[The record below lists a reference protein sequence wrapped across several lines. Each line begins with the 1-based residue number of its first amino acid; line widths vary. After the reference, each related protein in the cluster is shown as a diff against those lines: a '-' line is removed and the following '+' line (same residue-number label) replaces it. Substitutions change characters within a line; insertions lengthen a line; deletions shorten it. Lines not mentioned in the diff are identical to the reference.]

1 MPFPAPLLIADL
13 AFLHPQTQDMTT
25 HHVPAKPPIWNNPQ
39 VRAVAFQVIA
49 LIVTVAFG
57 LYIFENTQVNL
68 RRLGIASGFDFLSS
82 PAGFDIIQSLV
93 PYSASSS
100 YGQVFWVALF
110 NTLLVAALGVIL
122 ATLLGFVIGVARLSK
137 NWLIARLALIYIET
151 FRNIPLLLQIFFWYF
166 AVLRAMPSPRQSL
179 NLGDTAFLN
188 IRGLYL
194 PAPQFEPGFGW
205 VLAALGIA
213 VILITLLVRWARQ
226 RQAATGQQFPVVSAG
241 LALLMGLPLLT
252 FWLAGSPLHWQV
264 PELQGFNFRGGWVI
278 IPEMASLLLALTI
291 YTAAFIAEIVRAGI
305 QAVSHGQTEASF
317 SLGIN
322 SGKTLRLIILP
333 QALRVIIPPLTN
345 QYLNLTKNS
354 SLAVAIGYPD
364 LVSSFAGTVLNQT
377 GQAIECIVITM
388 AVYLSISLLI
398 SLLMNL
404 YNRRVALVE
413 R

>member
-1 MPFPAPLLIADL
+1 
-13 AFLHPQTQDMTT
+13 MTEPIST
-25 HHVPAKPPIWNNPQ
+25 PVKPPIWNNPQ
-39 VRAVAFQVIA
+39 VRAIAFQLIA
-49 LIVTVAFG
+49 LIATIIFG
-57 LYIFENTQVNL
+57 LYLFQNTQTNL
-68 RRLGIASGFDFLSS
+68 RQLGIASGFDFLSS
-82 PAGFDIIQSLV
+82 HSGFGIVQSLI
-93 PYSASSS
+93 PYSESSS
-100 YGQVFWVALF
+100 YGRVFWVALL
-110 NTLLVAALGVIL
+110 NTLLVSVLGVIF
-122 ATLLGFVIGVARLSK
+122 ATLLGFIVGVARLSK
-137 NWLIARLALIYIET
+137 NWLISRLALVYIET

-166 AVLRAMPSPRQSL
+166 AVLRAMPAPRQSFS
-179 NLGDTAFLN
+179 LGEAAFLN

-194 PAPQFEPGFGW
+194 PAPEFQPGFGG

-213 VILITLLVRWARQ
+213 VVLVIFLSRWARQ
-226 RQAATGQQFPVVSAG
+226 RQMATGQQFPTLRAA
-241 LALLMGLPLLT
+241 LALLLGLPLLT
-252 FWLAGSPLHWQV
+252 FWLTGSPLTWQY

-278 IPEMASLLLALTI
+278 IPEMASLLLAITL

-322 SGKTLRLIILP
+322 SSKTLRLIILP

-354 SLAVAIGYPD
+354 SLAAAIGYPD
-364 LVSSFAGTVLNQT
+364 LVSAFAGTVLNQT
-377 GQAIECIVITM
+377 GQAIECIAITM
-388 AVYLSISLLI
+388 AVYLTISLLI

>member
-1 MPFPAPLLIADL
+1 M
-13 AFLHPQTQDMTT
+13 MTT
-25 HHVPAKPPIWNNPQ
+25 DHAPAKPPFWNNPQ
-39 VRAVAFQVIA
+39 VRAVAFQAIVLIA
-49 LIVTVAFG
+49 TVSFG
-57 LYIFENTQVNL
+57 LYLFANTQANL
-68 RRLGIASGFDFLSS
+68 QRLGIASGFDFLSS
-82 PAGFDIIQSLV
+82 PAGFDIIQSLI
-93 PYSASSS
+93 PYSATAS
-100 YGQVFWVALF
+100 YGQVFWVALL

-137 NWLIARLALIYIET
+137 NWLIARLALIYVET

-166 AVLRAMPSPRQSL
+166 AVLRAMPAPRLSYS
-179 NLGDTAFLN
+179 LGDVVFLN

-194 PAPQFEPGFGW
+194 PAPQVEPGFGW
-205 VLAALGIA
+205 AIATFGIA
-213 VILITLLVRWARQ
+213 VFLTLVLVRWARQ
-226 RQAATGQQFPVVSAG
+226 RQAATGRQFPVVSAA
-241 LALLMGLPLLT
+241 LALLLCLPLLT
-252 FWLAGSPLHWQV
+252 FWLVGSPLHWQL
-264 PELQGFNFRGGWVI
+264 PELQGFNFRGGWVL

-317 SLGIN
+317 SLGMN
-322 SGKTLRLIILP
+322 PGKTLRLIILP

-354 SLAVAIGYPD
+354 SLAAAIGYPD

-377 GQAIECIVITM
+377 GQAIECIAITM
-388 AVYLSISLLI
+388 AVYLAISLLI

-404 YNRRVALVE
+404 YNRRAALVE

>member
-1 MPFPAPLLIADL
+1 M
-13 AFLHPQTQDMTT
+13 MTT
-25 HHVPAKPPIWNNPQ
+25 DHVPAKPPFWNNPQ
-39 VRAVAFQVIA
+39 IRAVAFQVVA
-49 LIVTVAFG
+49 LIATVAFG
-57 LYIFENTQVNL
+57 LYIFTNTQANL
-68 RRLGIASGFDFLSS
+68 QRLGIASGFDFLSS

-93 PYSASSS
+93 PYSAASS
-100 YGQVFWVALF
+100 YGQVFLVALF
-110 NTLLVAALGVIL
+110 NTLLVSALGIIL
-122 ATLLGFVIGVARLSK
+122 ATLLGFGIGVARLSK
-137 NWLIARLALIYIET
+137 NWLIARLALVYIET

-179 NLGDTAFLN
+179 NLGDAAFLN

-194 PAPQFEPGFGW
+194 PAPQFEAGFGW
-205 VLAALGIA
+205 VLATLGIA
-213 VILITLLVRWARQ
+213 AILTTLLVRWARQ
-226 RQAATGQQFPVVSAG
+226 RQMVTGQQFPVVSAG
-241 LALLMGLPLLT
+241 LALLIGLPLVT
-252 FWLAGSPLHWQV
+252 FWLTGSPLHWQL

-354 SLAVAIGYPD
+354 SLAAAIGYPD
-364 LVSSFAGTVLNQT
+364 LVATFAGTTLNQT
-377 GQAIECIVITM
+377 GQAIECIAITM

-398 SLLMNL
+398 SLLMNI
-404 YNRRVALVE
+404 YNRRMALVE

>member
-1 MPFPAPLLIADL
+1 
-13 AFLHPQTQDMTT
+13 MTT
-25 HHVPAKPPIWNNPQ
+25 DHVPAKPPFWNNPQ
-39 VRAVAFQVIA
+39 IRAVAFQVVA
-49 LIVTVAFG
+49 LIATVAFG
-57 LYIFENTQVNL
+57 LYIFTNTQANL
-68 RRLGIASGFDFLSS
+68 QRLGIASGFDFLSS

-93 PYSASSS
+93 PYSAASS
-100 YGQVFWVALF
+100 YGQVFLVALF
-110 NTLLVAALGVIL
+110 NTLLVSALGIIL
-122 ATLLGFVIGVARLSK
+122 ATLLGFGIGVARLSK
-137 NWLIARLALIYIET
+137 NWLIARLALVYIET

-179 NLGDTAFLN
+179 NLGDAAFLN

-194 PAPQFEPGFGW
+194 PAPQFEAGFGW
-205 VLAALGIA
+205 VLATLGIA
-213 VILITLLVRWARQ
+213 AILTTLLVRWARQ
-226 RQAATGQQFPVVSAG
+226 RQMVTGQQFPVVSAG
-241 LALLMGLPLLT
+241 LALLIGLPLVT
-252 FWLAGSPLHWQV
+252 FWLTGSPLHWQL

-354 SLAVAIGYPD
+354 SLAAAIGYPD